1 MPGQMQSVGNV
12 AYVDPGIT
20 NLIYRNFG
28 SYTTDGGWSSFNSIG
43 QPLSGLIIFAF
54 NDTSFIDYNGTS
66 GPVGNAIS
74 FLSSLSIGDRFQIS
88 YVDGSGYGIYT
99 VSSTPFQSVQSS
111 PPSSW
116 HSFNVTLVSAS
127 GTVQNTNLVISNTV
141 YFPSGPVMPT
151 NGLLSVFTNDS
162 GAVPIGGLMTPR
174 PTTPLIQP
182 EPSYRVVSS
191 IYTGTY
197 FINRNDTVGET
208 FYSNWVSSG
217 YKFSLFDFY
226 NYRHW
231 PADQRL
237 ELNLITSP
245 NNPFYGFRIRIG
257 GHGDV
262 MYLFSGTDY
271 SSPLDYYGV
280 FPFSAG
286 SFSPSLVNTG
296 WNLDFNC
303 SYDTTQNSS
312 SPYTQSW
319 RIECLD
325 FHTGDTIY
333 PTRRFQ
339 LGDPVLGPPGTID
352 YQQFSIYIDYWRCP
366 SIFISIS

>member
-1 MPGQMQSVGNV
+1 MQGVGNV

-20 NLIYRNFG
+20 NLIYKNFG

-43 QPLSGLIIFAF
+43 QPLSGLIIFVF

-66 GPVGNAIS
+66 GPVGNAFP

-99 VSSTPFQSVQSS
+99 VSSTPFQSVQAF
-111 PPSSW
+111 PTPSSW

-127 GTVQNTNLVISNTV
+127 GTVQNTNLVISNPV
-141 YFPSGPVMPT
+141 YFPSSGPISAMLT

-162 GAVPIGGLMTPR
+162 GAVPIGGRMAPR
-174 PTTPLIQP
+174 VTTQLTQP
-182 EPSYRVVSS
+182 EPFYMVVNS
-191 IYTGTY
+191 IYNGTY

-208 FYSNWVSSG
+208 FYSNWSSSG
-217 YKFSLFDFY
+217 KFSLFDFY

-231 PADQRL
+231 PSDQRL
-237 ELNLITSP
+237 EFRLITSP
-245 NNPFYGFRIRIG
+245 NNPFYGFRIKIL

-280 FPFSAG
+280 FPFSTG

-296 WNLDFNC
+296 WNLDFDC
-303 SYDTTQNSS
+303 TYDTTQNST
-312 SPYTQSW
+312 SPYTQDW
-319 RIECLD
+319 NIRCAD
-325 FHTGDTIY
+325 YHTGDSIY
-333 PTRRFQ
+333 TANFQ
-339 LGDPVLGPPGTID
+339 LGDLALGPPGTID
-352 YQQFSIYIDYWRCP
+352 YQTFSIYIDYWRCP
-366 SIFISIS
+366 TIFITIS